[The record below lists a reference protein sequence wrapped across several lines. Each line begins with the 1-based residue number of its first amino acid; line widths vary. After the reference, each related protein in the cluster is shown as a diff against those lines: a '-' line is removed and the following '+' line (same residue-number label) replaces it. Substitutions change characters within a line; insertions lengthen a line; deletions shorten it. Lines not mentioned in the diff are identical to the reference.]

1 MKLRLLPPILSLL
14 LGIASAHAQQKTVTI
29 CAVNNEPMIELKK
42 LSSKFEQ
49 KNPDIKLNWVIVEEN
64 VLRQKVTLDVTQHSG
79 LYDLVFIGLYDTP
92 IFAKQGNLLPFENL
106 PAEYDLEDVF
116 KSIRDGLSYDGKLY
130 ALPFYGE
137 SSMLMY
143 RKDLF
148 AAKNLTMPE
157 QPTYDDIAKFAEQL
171 TDKSKGIY
179 GITLRGLP
187 GWGEN
192 MGFIDTLV
200 NTFGGTYF
208 DMQWHPTIDTP
219 EWKKAIGFYVDLMK
233 KCGPS
238 GASANGFNQ
247 NLTLMATGKVAMW
260 IDATVAGG
268 MLESSKQSKVVGKM
282 GYAPAPIAVTPN
294 GSHWLWS
301 WAFGMPKSA
310 KQPEAAE
317 KFAAWATSKE
327 YIALVAADEGWAS
340 VPPGTR
346 KSTFD
351 NSDYQKAAPFAAT
364 TLQAMQTADPTN
376 PCIKKVPYTGIQFVG
391 IPEFQ
396 GLGDQVG
403 QNMAG
408 ALSGNMS
415 VDQALKNS
423 QAAAER
429 TMVQGGYVK

>member
-42 LSSKFEQ
+42 LSAKFEQ

-64 VLRQKVTLDVTQHSG
+64 VLRQKVTLDITQHSG

-247 NLTLMATGKVAMW
+247 NLTLMATGKAAMW

-282 GYAPAPIAVTPN
+282 GYAPAPIAAPPN

-403 QNMAG
+403 QNMAA

-423 QAAAER
+423 QSAAER

>member
-1 MKLRLLPPILSLL
+1 
-14 LGIASAHAQQKTVTI
+14 
-29 CAVNNEPMIELKK
+29 
-42 LSSKFEQ
+42 
-49 KNPDIKLNWVIVEEN
+49 
-64 VLRQKVTLDVTQHSG
+64 
-79 LYDLVFIGLYDTP
+79 
-92 IFAKQGNLLPFENL
+92 
-106 PAEYDLEDVF
+106 
-116 KSIRDGLSYDGKLY
+116 
-130 ALPFYGE
+130 
-137 SSMLMY
+137 MLMY

-233 KCGPS
+233 KYGPS

-247 NLTLMATGKVAMW
+247 NLTLMATGKAAMW

-282 GYAPAPIAVTPN
+282 GYAPAPIAATPN

-351 NSDYQKAAPFAAT
+351 NPDYQKAAPFAAT

-429 TMVQGGYVK
+429 TMVQGGYIK

>member
-1 MKLRLLPPILSLL
+1 
-14 LGIASAHAQQKTVTI
+14 
-29 CAVNNEPMIELKK
+29 MIELKK

-49 KNPDIKLNWVIVEEN
+49 KNPDVKLNWVIVEEN
-64 VLRQKVTLDVTQHSG
+64 VLRQKVTLDVSQHSG

-157 QPTYDDIAKFAEQL
+157 QPTYDDIAKLAEQL

-233 KCGPS
+233 KCGAG
-238 GASANGFNQ
+238 GATSNGFNQ
-247 NLTLMATGKVAMW
+247 NLTLMSNRSGSDVDRCHCGGR
-260 IDATVAGG
+260 DA
-268 MLESSKQSKVVGKM
+268 
-282 GYAPAPIAVTPN
+282 
-294 GSHWLWS
+294 
-301 WAFGMPKSA
+301 
-310 KQPEAAE
+310 
-317 KFAAWATSKE
+317 
-327 YIALVAADEGWAS
+327 
-340 VPPGTR
+340 
-346 KSTFD
+346 
-351 NSDYQKAAPFAAT
+351 
-364 TLQAMQTADPTN
+364 
-376 PCIKKVPYTGIQFVG
+376 
-391 IPEFQ
+391 
-396 GLGDQVG
+396 
-403 QNMAG
+403 
-408 ALSGNMS
+408 
-415 VDQALKNS
+415 
-423 QAAAER
+423 
-429 TMVQGGYVK
+429 

>member
-64 VLRQKVTLDVTQHSG
+64 VLRQKVTLDVSQHSG

-92 IFAKQGNLLPFENL
+92 IFAKLGNLLPFENL
-106 PAEYDLEDVF
+106 PVEYDLEDVF
-116 KSIRDGLSYDGKLY
+116 KSVRDGLSYDGKLY

-233 KCGPS
+233 KYGPS

-247 NLTLMATGKVAMW
+247 NLTLMATGKAAMW

-351 NSDYQKAAPFAAT
+351 NPDYQKAAPFAAT

>member
-219 EWKKAIGFYVDLMK
+219 EWKKAIGFYVDLLK
-233 KCGPS
+233 KYGPS

-247 NLTLMATGKVAMW
+247 NLTLMATGKAAMW

-282 GYAPAPIAVTPN
+282 GYAPAPIAATPN

-351 NSDYQKAAPFAAT
+351 NPDYQKAAPFAAT

-429 TMVQGGYVK
+429 TMVQGGYIK

>member
-247 NLTLMATGKVAMW
+247 NLTLMATGKAAMW

-282 GYAPAPIAVTPN
+282 GYAPAPIAATPN

-351 NSDYQKAAPFAAT
+351 NPDYQKAAPFAAT